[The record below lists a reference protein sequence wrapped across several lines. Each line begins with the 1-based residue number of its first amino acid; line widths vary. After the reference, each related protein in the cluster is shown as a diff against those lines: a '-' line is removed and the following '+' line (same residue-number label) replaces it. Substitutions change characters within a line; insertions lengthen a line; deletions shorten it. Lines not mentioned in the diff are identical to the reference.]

1 METIKSKG
9 FGDTVDKFTS
19 ATGIK
24 GVIKAIAPNC
34 GCEKRKEFLN
44 KIIPYGSPK

>member
-34 GCEKRKEFLN
+34 GCEKRKEWLN
-44 KIIPYGSPK
+44 KAIPYK

>member
-1 METIKSKG
+1 MGNKSKG

-24 GVIKAIAPNC
+24 TVTKAVFGDSC
-34 GCEKRKEFLN
+34 GCDARKKWLN
-44 KIIPYGSPK
+44 KKLPYKK